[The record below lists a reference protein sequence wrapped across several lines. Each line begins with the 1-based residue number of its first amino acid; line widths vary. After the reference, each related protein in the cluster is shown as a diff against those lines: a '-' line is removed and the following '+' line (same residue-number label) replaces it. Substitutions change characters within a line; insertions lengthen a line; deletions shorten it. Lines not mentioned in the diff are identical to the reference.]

1 MNGAVVNVRGKGDKV
16 AVWLADSSLPDSVLR
31 SDVHCDTALARSH
44 PDSRIGRMVKERLGI
59 PEEQT
64 IVYNVHH
71 EDKTRG
77 AANRKKKIVV

>member
-1 MNGAVVNVRGKGDKV
+1 MK
-16 AVWLADSSLPDSVLR
+16 
-31 SDVHCDTALARSH
+31 
-44 PDSRIGRMVKERLGI
+44 SRIGRMVKERLGI